1 MTLIVRNLISESV
14 EWKRLSKITGKELSA
29 VFRAAEKD
37 VDECKSERQE
47 KQRLITRLRD
57 HTHLTQLTLTTMTRE
72 LTLSSHRP
80 TQPATVTNECNFND
94 EICCFCKFSDL
105 NYILVCRRLDLSEAA
120 SLMRQRRKYREKTKL
135 KCSASIRFEHESSSA
150 VFTSTKIYKHCDC
163 E

>member
-1 MTLIVRNLISESV
+1 MIQNAINLTQMIANLEVLAWHREGSTMTSIVRNLISESV

-105 NYILVCRRLDLSEAA
+105 NYILVCRQPPPEQRGGTVLAAWRL
-120 SLMRQRRKYREKTKL
+120 
-135 KCSASIRFEHESSSA
+135 
-150 VFTSTKIYKHCDC
+150 
-163 E
+163 